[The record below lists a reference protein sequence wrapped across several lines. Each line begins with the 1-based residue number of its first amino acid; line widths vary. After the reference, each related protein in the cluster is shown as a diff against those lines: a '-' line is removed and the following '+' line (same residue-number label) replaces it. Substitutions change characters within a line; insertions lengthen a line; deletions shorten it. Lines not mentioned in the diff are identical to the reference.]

1 MGKRSLFLIVLTLF
15 CLVEEIKAV
24 TNIIC
29 HEENL
34 FSNDNDVKM
43 WCKPDYI
50 MYNPVKIDKIESS
63 IKESL
68 KDRTLEE
75 VVEL

>member
-1 MGKRSLFLIVLTLF
+1 MMGKRSLFLIVLTLF
-15 CLVEEIKAV
+15 CLVEDIKV
-24 TNIIC
+24 VPNIKC
-29 HEENL
+29 YRDKP
-34 FSNDNDVKM
+34 FSNEVIIF
-43 WCKPDYI
+43 CKADYI
-50 MYNPVKIDKIESS
+50 MYNPVRIDELENA